1 MKTIELITDS
11 SEILVKKAKANFKL
25 LGPKYGKTM
34 KTVVGLINNLNNEQ
48 IENLS
53 NSLNVTIHHGD
64 EEFTLT
70 SEDVEIYFEDI
81 EGWLVASENGKTI
94 ALDTTIDE
102 SLKNEGMCREIVNRI
117 QNLRKDSEFNVSD
130 KIIIE
135 LETNNLVEKAI
146 FANLDYV
153 KNETLAVD
161 LIFKQNLESKSIIE
175 FDNISIK
182 AKIYKT
188 N

>member
-1 MKTIELITDS
+1 MIS
-11 SEILVKKAKANFKL
+11 KANFKL

-81 EGWLVASENGKTI
+81 
-94 ALDTTIDE
+94 
-102 SLKNEGMCREIVNRI
+102 
-117 QNLRKDSEFNVSD
+117 
-130 KIIIE
+130 KI
-135 LETNNLVEKAI
+135 
-146 FANLDYV
+146 
-153 KNETLAVD
+153 
-161 LIFKQNLESKSIIE
+161 
-175 FDNISIK
+175 
-182 AKIYKT
+182 
-188 N
+188 